1 MDTRVRNMNYRLLE
15 SFYSTPTMDQ
25 CDTVIEE
32 PTLFL
37 IRYEYANLFHTST
50 DWCVAP
56 HARGGVDLCCPHLF
70 PAWCRYNAYL
80 ATRILGYGPL
90 PVVFVDGHCQS
101 PMDDAWQALFPKI
114 QYIKHFQG
122 TVCFKHMILV
132 PTGYQ
137 AAISTGLTPTV
148 GCPANPRVREF
159 GDMMLRAFG
168 IEPLKSCRDEGK
180 NQLTMVRRENYKAH
194 PRHNSRI
201 DTRLSNEQSVVDALQ
216 RFVERDGDCT
226 LPLLRACFDARLA
239 LTASLPRCAC
249 AVTHFVEGRFA
260 HMTFKEQLYAVSRS
274 CALVGAH
281 GAGMTHVLFMPPD
294 ARVLEMRTPGF
305 HRHHFEACVTSTTSV
320 QRGWWRIGAHP
331 CACVC
336 MCGQV
341 FAVGW
346 VAIRKVGHIKL
357 IAGPEYSGFEALIGA
372 LTATRRPYSAL
383 AALTRALCCHSY

>member
-1 MDTRVRNMNYRLLE
+1 
-15 SFYSTPTMDQ
+15 
-25 CDTVIEE
+25 
-32 PTLFL
+32 
-37 IRYEYANLFHTST
+37 
-50 DWCVAP
+50 
-56 HARGGVDLCCPHLF
+56 
-70 PAWCRYNAYL
+70 
-80 ATRILGYGPL
+80 
-90 PVVFVDGHCQS
+90 
-101 PMDDAWQALFPKI
+101 
-114 QYIKHFQG
+114 
-122 TVCFKHMILV
+122 
-132 PTGYQ
+132 
-137 AAISTGLTPTV
+137 
-148 GCPANPRVREF
+148 
-159 GDMMLRAFG
+159 MLRNEHKHEHNQKRNDTNRPPRLSWVLACH
-168 IEPLKSCRDEGK
+168 PPSARDSVSNFK
-180 NQLTMVRRENYKAH
+180 APRRKIILPTARLTM
-194 PRHNSRI
+194 PR
-201 DTRLSNEQSVVDALQ
+201 L
-216 RFVERDGDCT
+216 ERSELGMSG
-226 LPLLRACFDARLA
+226 ARLA